1 MSKIL
6 DKSMKDILSR
16 STAEKILVVESL
28 WENIREEALKDEPTQ
43 EEISLVKDRLE
54 EYKKNPSKVKTWDEV
69 KKNYLKGK

>member
-1 MSKIL
+1 MGKIQ

-16 STAEKILVVESL
+16 STAEKILLVETI
-28 WENIREEALKDEPTQ
+28 WDNIAQESNIPISEEQLN
-43 EEISLVKDRLE
+43 LVKERLV